1 MASLHDLGLTEDDWV
16 SYLRGTAS
24 VDVSKKIEEHW
35 FDEDF
40 PHPVVSEEK
49 IQEVAKENGSEFR
62 QEISVTGRNI
72 DDVFRLDC
80 VRSVV
85 KGLDGQPLFI
95 LKDGQSAHIGDTL
108 RENQAG
114 RWTVKRG
121 GA

>member
-16 SYLRGTAS
+16 SYLRGTSS
-24 VDVSKKIEEHW
+24 VDVSKKIEKHW

-85 KGLDGQPLFI
+85 KGLDGQ
-95 LKDGQSAHIGDTL
+95 SAHIGDTL

>member
-1 MASLHDLGLTEDDWV
+1 MASLHDLGMTEDDWV
-16 SYLRGTAS
+16 AYLRGTAS

>member
-16 SYLRGTAS
+16 DYLRGTAN

-49 IQEVAKENGSEFR
+49 IQEVVKENGSEFR

-85 KGLDGQPLFI
+85 KELDGQPLFI

-121 GA
+121 CA